1 MHMEKTA
8 GRRRVMEV
16 AMIDPKDAARNN
28 AQTSLTVKVFDRWET
43 VDLIKDDDDR
53 LHDVSVRLSKF
64 LCSIRNGEARGE
76 EKIVVYQH
84 ATIAREIVKRAKGE
98 GKKQIYFAL
107 RFYNAAMEM
116 LDDESVD
123 CVIRRMD
130 NKSKAAE

>member
-1 MHMEKTA
+1 
-8 GRRRVMEV
+8 MEV